1 MINVHIRNKFVDYK
15 FNLWQKYN
23 LLTGDSG
30 EGKTTLYKMIASYDE
45 NKQNIQCLGY
55 KKLGTDLTLLRTLA
69 DIAMEDDDKVKEDLI
84 HRLDGFLIILDEN
97 SSLLK
102 RRSAPS
108 LLERFNRLLVEE
120 IAKMTYNSLAIMVF
134 SFFVALILNQK
145 FKGRAFVRAV
155 FFLPVILSSGV
166 ILGIESDNSLL
177 ASVQDAIQDSIGTAS
192 ITDTIQNILV
202 TSGVGIKAF
211 EKVFEIVDGVY
222 DVAIASGI
230 QIIIFLSGLQTISTS
245 MYEAA
250 SLEGCTK
257 WECLWKV
264 TFPMISS
271 LFLVNWVYTIID
283 FCMRSDNEV
292 MEKISNTMI
301 VDMNYG
307 FASSMA
313 WIYFMIVIAIVG
325 ISSLIISKGVY
336 YYE

>member
-1 MINVHIRNKFVDYK
+1 MKKQRKLRGLQRK
-15 FNLWQKYN
+15 
-23 LLTGDSG
+23 
-30 EGKTTLYKMIASYDE
+30 KMVA
-45 NKQNIQCLGY
+45 GY
-55 KKLGTDLTLLRTLA
+55 LFIMPFIL
-69 DIAMEDDDKVKEDLI
+69 
-84 HRLDGFLIILDEN
+84 GFLAFMVKPFLQSLYMSFCNVEI
-97 SSLLK
+97 SSTGFHMIFAGMANYI
-102 RRSAPS
+102 RAFTIDT
-108 LLERFNRLLVEE
+108 EFNRLLVEE

-264 TFPMISS
+264 TFPLVMPFVTINLVLSTKNFLMVFDQIMSLTKGGPAQSTESISYLIYRNGMDGGQFGFQSANAVIFFVVIVAIS
-271 LFLVNWVYTIID
+271 LFQMGI
-283 FCMRSDNEV
+283 
-292 MEKISNTMI
+292 
-301 VDMNYG
+301 MNKKEEQ
-307 FASSMA
+307 
-313 WIYFMIVIAIVG
+313 
-325 ISSLIISKGVY
+325 L
-336 YYE
+336 